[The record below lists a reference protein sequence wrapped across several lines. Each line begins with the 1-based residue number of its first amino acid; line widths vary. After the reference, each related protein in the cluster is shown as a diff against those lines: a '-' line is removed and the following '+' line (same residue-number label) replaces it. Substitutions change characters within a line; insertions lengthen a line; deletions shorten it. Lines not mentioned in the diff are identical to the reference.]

1 MIPNEKKEGWHYL
14 TVKKTIH
21 IVTSKHHDFL
31 LLELPSFLKQKIN
44 INPMKKYVKIGFLW
58 NYNAIRKGY
67 VRIQC
72 QTSDKIPYIIYVE
85 TESLIKT
92 IDGCANNPEIL
103 QQQK

>member
-1 MIPNEKKEGWHYL
+1 
-14 TVKKTIH
+14 
-21 IVTSKHHDFL
+21 
-31 LLELPSFLKQKIN
+31 
-44 INPMKKYVKIGFLW
+44 MKKYVKIGFLW
-58 NYNAIRKGY
+58 NYNSIRKGY